1 MEKLFIAGHNGMVGS
16 AMLRRCRNYAP
27 ITVDKSELDLRNQ
40 SAVDNFIQREK
51 PDKVIVCAA
60 KVGGIYANSKY
71 PADFMYDNLMI
82 QTNIINSAYKYG
94 VKRLLFLGSTCI
106 YPKFAE
112 QPIKEEYLLTDSL
125 ESTNEAYAIAKIAGL
140 KLCEFYRKQY
150 GVVYHSVMPT
160 NLYGLN
166 DNYHTDNSHVIPG
179 LIRKLH
185 EAKNR
190 GDETYQIWGS
200 GKPLREFLFADDL
213 AEICYQLLENENPPN
228 WVNAGSV
235 NEISILEL
243 AKKIAT
249 VVEYKGILLT
259 GDPKLDGT
267 PRKKTDLTL
276 LKSIITYNETFFD
289 TGLKIAYNDFLA
301 KLQY

>member
-1 MEKLFIAGHNGMVGS
+1 MEKLFIAGHKGMVGS
-16 AMLRRCRNYAP
+16 AILRGCKDYIP
-27 ITVDKSELDLRNQ
+27 LTVDKSELDLRNQ
-40 SAVDNFIQREK
+40 TAVDNFIAKEK
-51 PDKVIVCAA
+51 PDKVIICAA

-82 QTNIINSAYKYG
+82 QTNIINSSYNHG

-112 QPIKEEYLLTDSL
+112 QPIKEECLLTDSL
-125 ESTNEAYAIAKIAGL
+125 ERTNEAYAIAKIAGL
-140 KLCEFYRKQY
+140 KMCEFYRKQY
-150 GVVYHSVMPT
+150 GVTYHAVMPT

-166 DNYHTDNSHVIPG
+166 DNYHPNNSHVIPG

-213 AEICYQLLENENPPN
+213 AKICYQLLEKNNPPS
-228 WVNAGSV
+228 WVNAGSN
-235 NEISILEL
+235 NEISILDL
-243 AKKIAT
+243 AKKIAA
-249 VVEYKGILLT
+249 VVGYEGLILT
-259 GDPKLDGT
+259 GDPNLDGT
-267 PRKKTDLTL
+267 PRKKTDLNL
-276 LKSIITYNETFFD
+276 LNSILSYNETPFEE
-289 TGLKIAYNDFLA
+289 GLKIVYNDFLN
-301 KLQY
+301 KY

>member
-1 MEKLFIAGHNGMVGS
+1 MEKLFIAGHKGMVGS
-16 AMLRRCRNYAP
+16 AILRACKDYIP
-27 ITVDKSELDLRNQ
+27 LTVDKNDVDLRDQ
-40 SAVDNFIQREK
+40 SAVDKFIQKEK
-51 PDKVIVCAA
+51 PDKVIICAA
-60 KVGGIYANSKY
+60 KVGGIYANSRY

-82 QTNIINSAYKYG
+82 QTNIIDSSYKHG

-112 QPIKEEYLLTDSL
+112 QPIKEECLLTDSL
-125 ESTNEAYAIAKIAGL
+125 EPTNEAYAIAKIAGL
-140 KLCEFYRKQY
+140 KMCEFYRKQH
-150 GVVYHSVMPT
+150 GVIYHAVMPT

-166 DNYHTDNSHVIPG
+166 DNYHSENSHVIPG

-213 AEICYQLLENENPPN
+213 AEICYQLLEKNNPPS
-228 WVNAGSV
+228 WVNAGSN
-235 NEISILEL
+235 NEISILDL
-243 AKKIAT
+243 AKKIAA
-249 VVEYKGILLT
+249 VVGYEGLILT
-259 GDPKLDGT
+259 GDPNLDGT

-276 LKSIITYNETFFD
+276 LNSMLSYSETPFD
-289 TGLKIAYNDFLA
+289 EGLKIAYNDFLN
-301 KLQY
+301 KLK